1 MAVSQIVLKVSLGY
15 VVILFDSRK
24 PSSLVSLPYNCI
36 RYFGSLL
43 NEAAEW
49 PSEGR
54 SSGSERTREKNSL
67 TSDGHARGAPVQT
80 QASWLHATT
89 VSVGCA
95 EPTLLRMSQSVCFRL
110 ERNLSARVCEQ
121 QVQGNDKEHGG
132 LASWLIKMKRLVA
145 PSVYL
150 QLHTHYSLCCL
161 SLSPRPLR
169 LTEPTFWPHAFPPR

>member
-1 MAVSQIVLKVSLGY
+1 MLWYYLTAENPVHWCHYHITVSDTLAAFSMKQLN
-15 VVILFDSRK
+15 DPRK
-24 PSSLVSLPYNCI
+24 
-36 RYFGSLL
+36 
-43 NEAAEW
+43 AARLDRK
-49 PSEGR
+49 GL
-54 SSGSERTREKNSL
+54 EKKNAL